1 MADNPPITTY
11 VNKRENRIT
20 FRIKIRHYL
29 QLLMPESIKLLGSI
43 KSKTKD
49 KTGENIPRLKIT
61 EVVLVHC
68 NIASND
74 CQRNSRV
81 LQTFFPNKLFC
92 QLLDISLKKF
102 LSLKNF
108 ISELSYIEVW
118 LLGQNSKPLEIE
130 DEINITLVINKSVK
144 YQN

>member
-1 MADNPPITTY
+1 
-11 VNKRENRIT
+11 
-20 FRIKIRHYL
+20 
-29 QLLMPESIKLLGSI
+29 MPESIKLLGSI
-43 KSKTKD
+43 KSRTKD
-49 KTGENIPRLKIT
+49 KTGESIPRLKIT

-102 LSLKNF
+102 LSLKT
-108 ISELSYIEVW
+108 SS
-118 LLGQNSKPLEIE
+118 QNCPILKYGF
-130 DEINITLVINKSVK
+130 LVKILNR
-144 YQN
+144 